1 MLFLLAGLPVDWRE
15 CRQMMYAIALSGF
28 VNIAVWH
35 WFIKI
40 SEGRLY
46 LEFGSIANAND
57 FAAHLLVVLPFLLF
71 IVLAGPRSWFVKVA
85 ALALIVVGIGL
96 AMSTGS
102 RGGLLALLAGCG
114 FLLLKSPGR
123 VRIVFAVIAPL
134 IAMLAIRMMPEYAL
148 QRQATLFTEQDPA
161 NEQLSEAAGSAQA
174 RLRLLKTSVQSTL
187 EHPIVGVGPGQFLD
201 YEGFKSVQSG
211 RRGAWQVAH
220 NSYTQVSSEAGL
232 PALFFL
238 LAALV
243 STYLLLSKTYRQ
255 ARTKKERRP
264 IAMAALCILLSL
276 VGFCV
281 SILFLSLIYKYYLP
295 VLSGLAISLAS
306 AAEREFAAAP
316 QQPA

>member
-1 MLFLLAGLPVDWRE
+1 L
-15 CRQMMYAIALSGF
+15 
-28 VNIAVWH
+28 
-35 WFIKI
+35 
-40 SEGRLY
+40 
-46 LEFGSIANAND
+46 
-57 FAAHLLVVLPFLLF
+57 VLPFLLF
-71 IVLAGPRSWFVKVA
+71 IVLAGAHSWFVKA
-85 ALALIVVGIGL
+85 PALALIVVGIGL

-123 VRIVFAVIAPL
+123 VRIVFAVTAPL
-134 IAMLAIRMMPEYAL
+134 IAILAIRMVPEYSL
-148 QRQATLFTEQDPA
+148 QRQATLFTGQDPA
-161 NEQLSEAAGSAQA
+161 NEELREAAGSAQT
-174 RLRLLKTSVQSTL
+174 RMYLLKTSVQCTL
-187 EHPIVGVGPGQFLD
+187 EHPIFGVGPGQFLD
-201 YEGFKSVQSG
+201 YEGFKAVQSG

-232 PALFFL
+232 PALVFL

-255 ARTKKERRP
+255 ARTSKEQRQ
-264 IAMAALCILLSL
+264 IAMAAFCIMLSL

-306 AAEREFAAAP
+306 AAEREFASAP